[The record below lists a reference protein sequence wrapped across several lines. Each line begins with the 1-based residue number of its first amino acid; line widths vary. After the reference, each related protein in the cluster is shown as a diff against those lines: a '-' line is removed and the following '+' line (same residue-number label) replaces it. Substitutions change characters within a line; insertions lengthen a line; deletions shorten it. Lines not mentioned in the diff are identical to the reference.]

1 MISATNEAGR
11 RTASGPSPS
20 PIDTRFFQRVLARAR
35 GTTREAALR
44 ALKSIPLDTEGAA
57 ALLSAP
63 RDSILDEL
71 LVRSHDVTES
81 FFHRTVLV
89 LAPCYL
95 SSFCANVCT
104 YCRYNFRESPER
116 RWISPAKAGEEVA
129 ALAARGF
136 RRVVLVAGELRTA
149 ATPSYL
155 VDTVTE
161 ARRFVPEVDLAVGA
175 ASEPQYHAWNAAGAQ
190 GVTCYQETYDR
201 AVYAAVHPSGP
212 KSRYD
217 RRLGALERA
226 GRAGMSRLGLGILLG
241 LADPR
246 ADLLALIAHARHLR
260 RLFPEARLTVA
271 LPRLALDALPGQRY
285 DVEDEE
291 LLRLMGVLRLSL
303 PDAGLIDFPRE
314 PEWMRGRL
322 LTAGVTHMTSDA
334 GPGHG
339 RAFVECL
346 HDNGMREARDHRR
359 DLELIW
365 DLEDLRYRI
374 LREER
379 AYGTGSAM

>member
-1 MISATNEAGR
+1 MISVANE
-11 RTASGPSPS
+11 PV
-20 PIDTRFFQRVLARAR
+20 TRAAETPFPAALDIRAFHRALARAR

-44 ALKSIPLDTEGAA
+44 ALKRIPLDPEGAA
-57 ALLSAP
+57 ALLSVP
-63 RDSILDEL
+63 RDAILDEL

-81 FFHRTVLV
+81 LFHRTVLV

-95 SSFCANVCT
+95 SSFCANLCT

-116 RWISPAKAGEEVA
+116 RWISPVKVGEEVA
-129 ALAARGF
+129 ALAERGF

-149 ATPSYL
+149 ASPKYI
-155 VDTVTE
+155 VDSVTE

-175 ASEPQYHAWNAAGAQ
+175 ASEPQYRAWNAAGAQ

-201 AVYAAVHPSGP
+201 AVYAAVHPGGP
-212 KSRYD
+212 KSRFD

-226 GRAGMSRLGLGILLG
+226 GRAGMTRLGLGILLG

-260 RLFPEARLTVA
+260 RLFPDARLTVA
-271 LPRLALDALPGQRY
+271 LPRLAPDALPGQGHI
-285 DVEDEE
+285 VEDEE

-346 HDNGMREARDHRR
+346 HDNGTREARDHRR

-374 LREER
+374 VRE
-379 AYGTGSAM
+379 GSRI